1 MPEYV
6 TPVQPADED
15 RVIELVETILMFES
29 RQPKQYGVTP
39 PITTFPPTEKEI
51 ERNQALIEELKKQ
64 NSFESP
70 EETHKR
76 YVRCTY
82 RVEI

>member
-1 MPEYV
+1 MLE
-6 TPVQPADED
+6 
-15 RVIELVETILMFES
+15 F

-39 PITTFPPTEKEI
+39 PITTLPPTEKEI

-76 YVRCTY
+76 CVQRAR
-82 RVEI
+82 RVESWC